1 MARRN
6 KLDKFADLDGFEN
19 VYQNFDA
26 KNPILTGQHGQH
38 PDLRGKWAIDH
49 FGNDRPLT
57 VELACGRGE
66 YSLALGRQYP
76 ERNFLGIDVKGA
88 RIWQGARIALRER
101 LTNVAFLRTRIEML
115 DAFFAPGEISEIWI
129 TFPDPFPREGKENR
143 RLTSPHFLNL
153 YRRVLA
159 PGGILHLK
167 TDDPGL
173 YVFTLES
180 LEQTPFAHLHGHWD
194 DIYSGELPTPELAFK
209 TYYEG
214 LHLEAGKTI
223 KYVRFTLDPI
233 PQNDSTPAP

>member
-26 KNPILTGQHGQH
+26 KRPTLTGPQGKTL
-38 PDLRGKWAIDH
+38 DLRGKWSADH
-49 FGNDRPLT
+49 FGNDQPLT

-66 YSLALGRQYP
+66 YSLALGRQFP
-76 ERNFLGIDVKGA
+76 DRNFLGVDIKGA
-88 RIWQGARIALRER
+88 RIWQGARIALREG

-129 TFPDPFPREGKENR
+129 TFPDPFPRDGKENR
-143 RLTSPHFLNL
+143 RLTSPHFLTL
-153 YRRVLA
+153 LQ
-159 PGGILHLK
+159 PLLQKGGIIHLK

-173 YVFTLES
+173 YAFTLET
-180 LEQTPFAHLHGHWD
+180 LEQVPFAHLLGHWD

-223 KYVRFTLDPI
+223 KYVRISLDPV
-233 PQNDSTPAP
+233 N